1 MVSLHH
7 LPFINSASSLFK
19 KKFRYNVQRLEM
31 IMWNIE
37 SFRQQQPS
45 TEMLH
50 TFSRLLL
57 PTSPQLSS
65 PRRIFSFLS
74 KGACLCVHL
83 VLKYLLLWLDNRWEK
98 SPNKYFQAIP
108 LVHWKVV
115 LMTLQP
121 LTAEDSSR
129 STSSGCKK
137 ENKLVETI
145 RVELLCIKLSIKE
158 TENDLLNITASC
170 A

>member
-1 MVSLHH
+1 MVSPHH
-7 LPFINSASSLFK
+7 LSFINSVSSLFK

-37 SFRQQQPS
+37 SFRQQKFS

-50 TFSRLLL
+50 TFLWLLL

-98 SPNKYFQAIP
+98 SSNKYFPNDSACALKSGFNDFAASDSWRQFAI
-108 LVHWKVV
+108 
-115 LMTLQP
+115 
-121 LTAEDSSR
+121 
-129 STSSGCKK
+129 
-137 ENKLVETI
+137 NFI
-145 RVELLCIKLSIKE
+145 RL
-158 TENDLLNITASC
+158 
-170 A
+170 